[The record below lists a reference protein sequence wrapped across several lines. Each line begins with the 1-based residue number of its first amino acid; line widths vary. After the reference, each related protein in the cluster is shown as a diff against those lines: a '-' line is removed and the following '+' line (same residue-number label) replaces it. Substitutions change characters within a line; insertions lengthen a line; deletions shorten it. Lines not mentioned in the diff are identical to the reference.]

1 MVYMVSL
8 WLRGAYVLTRGMA
21 RDKVSGVVFACVP
34 EGRTPYLLSTTLIP
48 SISVSL
54 LTSGNRRNRRRSK

>member
-34 EGRTPYLLSTTLIP
+34 ERRTPYLLSTTLIH
-48 SISVSL
+48 SISVSVL
-54 LTSGNRRNRRRSK
+54 IYGNLRNRRRSE